1 MSLWN
6 RFRNA
11 LLPRRVEDEIA
22 EELQAHLDDAVAA
35 GRDPEEAR
43 RAMGGV
49 LLQREAARDARVVAW
64 VDSLRSDVVFGVRQL
79 AKNKVAAG
87 AAVLSLGLALG
98 ASMASF
104 RLIDAL
110 LFRPLPV
117 EGAERLRVMA
127 YEYRE
132 PDGKTGIGEGA
143 EYPMFLQLRE
153 GVKNEAVAFGV
164 SYASRIE
171 IQFRGSEDLEKA
183 NRQYVSGD
191 MFRTLGMRPSLGRL
205 LDENDDR
212 KPGAHPVAVLT
223 HHYWQRRFGGSP
235 EAIGKKFESG
245 KSVYEIVG
253 VAPEGF
259 TGFETGTPTDIFV
272 PMMMNAK
279 AVERSDW
286 SWFRIWLQL
295 KPGANEEAVRQKLQ
309 AGLKAFRADKA
320 KSFPKDMPKD
330 RIEAFVNRR
339 VLLEPSVAGYS
350 GAQRQYRQALGVL
363 AALVGFVL
371 LIACVNV
378 ANLMTAQAA
387 GRAREMALRVS
398 IGAGRARL
406 LQLVLVEG
414 ALLAFAASIL
424 GGLFSWWAAPFVLG
438 QAGSP
443 MDPIQLAMPMDWR
456 VGAFSVAL
464 AFVVTFLFGLAPALR
479 ASGVKPAAALK
490 GGEDPHSRRRLMH
503 GLIAVQVA
511 FCFLVHF
518 AAGLFWSSFDRL
530 TSQPLGFSADNVWTL
545 ETVSATEEPT
555 VYWEQVAERLRQVPG
570 VESAAI
576 CSWALMSG
584 NGWSGDV
591 KVDGQQAR
599 QFEPYF
605 LGVSPQWLETMKIER
620 KSGRDFRPGDLTP
633 RVAIVNEKFAQ
644 EYFQGQDPVGKHFER
659 GEKKERVRV
668 EIVGWVRD
676 ARYRDLREKIQPT
689 VYVPLAGLNEKGE
702 VEKKDWATYV
712 VRLADGAGPGVVST
726 LREEVKKARS
736 GFRVS
741 SVTTQQSLID
751 QHSVRERL
759 LATLGGFFA
768 VVALLL
774 AAVGLYGV
782 LDYSVQQR
790 RREIGIRMALGAQ
803 PGDLARRVTAEVF
816 AMLVLGS
823 AGGLLLGLGTERYL
837 ETLLYE
843 VKGSDWQMMAGPLA
857 VLFGAAALAAVPP
870 VIRAVRFDPAML
882 LRSE

>member
-11 LLPRRVEDEIA
+11 LWPRRVEDEIA
-22 EELQAHLDDAVAA
+22 EELQAHIDDAVAA

-64 VDSLRSDVVFGVRQL
+64 VDGLRSDVVFGVRQL

-87 AAVLSLGLALG
+87 AAVLSLGLAIG

-117 EGAERLRVMA
+117 AGAERLRVMA

-132 PDGKTGIGEGA
+132 QDGKTRTAEGA
-143 EYPMFLQLRE
+143 EYPMFRQLRE
-153 GVKNEAVAFGV
+153 EVKNDAVAFGV
-164 SYASRIE
+164 SYASSNE
-171 IQFRGSEDLEKA
+171 IQYRGSEDLEKA
-183 NRQYVSGD
+183 KKQYVSGS
-191 MFRTLGMRPSLGRL
+191 MFRTLGMKPSLGRL
-205 LDENDDR
+205 LGEDDDR

-223 HHYWQRRFGGSP
+223 HHYWQRRFGGSA
-235 EAIGKKFESG
+235 EALGKKFEMG
-245 KSVYEIVG
+245 KEVYEIVG
-253 VAPEGF
+253 VAPQGF
-259 TGFETGTPTDIFV
+259 TGLETGTPTDFFV
-272 PMMMNAK
+272 PMMMNAR
-279 AVERSDW
+279 AIERSDW

-295 KPGANEEAVRQKLQ
+295 KPGVNEEAVRQKMQ

-320 KSFPKDMPKD
+320 KAYSKDRPKD
-330 RIEAFVNRR
+330 RVDAFVNAR
-339 VLLEPSVAGYS
+339 VSLEPATAGYS
-350 GAQRQYRQALGVL
+350 GSQKQYRQALGIL

-398 IGAGRARL
+398 IGAGKLRL
-406 LQLVLVEG
+406 VQLVLVEG
-414 ALLAFAASIL
+414 ALLALGSSVL
-424 GGLFSWWAAPFVLG
+424 GGFFSWWAAPFVLG

-443 MDPIQLAMPMDWR
+443 LDPIQLELPLDWR
-456 VGAFSVAL
+456 VGVFSVGL
-464 AFVVTFLFGLAPALR
+464 AFVVTLLFGLAPALR
-479 ASGVKPAAALK
+479 VSGVKPAAALK

-518 AAGLFWSSFDRL
+518 AAGLFWSSFDRM
-530 TSQPLGFSADNVWTL
+530 TSQPLGFSAEKVWVL
-545 ETVSATEEPT
+545 ETVSTAEEPI

-570 VESAAI
+570 VESVGTS
-576 CSWALMSG
+576 SWALMSG
-584 NGWSGDV
+584 NGWSGGV
-591 KVDGQQAR
+591 RVNGQPPR
-599 QFEPYF
+599 QLEPYF

-620 KSGRDFRPGDLTP
+620 KNGRDFRAGDLFP
-633 RVAIVNEKFAQ
+633 RVAIVNEKFVE
-644 EYFQGQDPVGKHFER
+644 EYFPGQDPVGKYFER
-659 GEKKERVRV
+659 GEKKENVRV
-668 EIVGWVRD
+668 EIVGLVKD
-676 ARYRDLREKIQPT
+676 ARYRDMREKIQPT
-689 VYVPLAGLNEKGE
+689 VYVPFAGLNEKGE
-702 VEKKDWATYV
+702 EEKKDWATYV
-712 VRLADGAGPGVVST
+712 VRLADGAGPGLVGT

-736 GFRVS
+736 GFRV
-741 SVTTQQSLID
+741 TNLQTQQSLID
-751 QHSVRERL
+751 QHCVRERL

-803 PGDLARRVTAEVF
+803 PGDLARRVTSEVF
-816 AMLVLGS
+816 LMLLLGS
-823 AGGLLLGLGTERYL
+823 AGGLALGLGTERYL
-837 ETLLYE
+837 ETLLYG
-843 VKGSDWQMMAGPLA
+843 VKATDWQMIAGPLA
-857 VLFGAAALAAVPP
+857 VLFGAAVLAAIPP